1 MSKGIYKP
9 NFSELLKDLQS
20 ISEIQ
25 ERIDDVSLVRL
36 KELIIHLD
44 SMLLDKLRSIDG
56 LISANHKSDNT
67 NYIDFEFW
75 KENLSQYGFNYN
87 DLKSLKELIS
97 KRINYLTEKQKN
109 HYKDLVFK
117 DLPSQ
122 RFFTYLIDNWLKEE
136 INKVTALRYIFSSMY
151 FRNEDDCPFKITCTQ
166 TYFAREFWNKY
177 YKDILEINPKN
188 PKLNQDSFTDYY
200 HKRFKNL
207 LTEFQGG

>member
-151 FRNEDDCPFKITCTQ
+151 CLISFSL
-166 TYFAREFWNKY
+166 
-177 YKDILEINPKN
+177 LEIIA
-188 PKLNQDSFTDYY
+188 
-200 HKRFKNL
+200 
-207 LTEFQGG
+207 